1 MINNL
6 QNLHTHTVFCDGKD
20 TPEEMVKAA
29 IEKGFSSLGFSSH
42 SYMEW
47 CPEFSLMP
55 EDTQKY
61 KNEIARLK
69 DTYKGK
75 IDIFCGIEFEKY
87 SKIFTEDYDYVIGSV
102 HYFNIGGKVVAFD
115 RGQEQ
120 VQNLIDTYF
129 GGDGMKCAKAYY
141 AELATLTDKVKCD
154 ILGHFDLITK
164 NNEKANWFDVE
175 SPEYLK
181 YAYEAIDA
189 LKGKIPFFEINTG
202 AISRGYR
209 TAPYPTVTLL
219 KRLLESGF
227 LPMISSD
234 CHNKDYLDCFFP
246 EAIDML
252 EACGAKERYILT
264 DNGYKA
270 VSLR

>member
-1 MINNL
+1 MNNL

-61 KNEIARLK
+61 KDEIRRLK
-69 DTYKGK
+69 QAYKGI
-75 IDIFCGIEFEKY
+75 IDIFCGIEYEKY
-87 SKIFTEDYDYVIGSV
+87 STISTDGYDYVIGSV
-102 HYFNIGGKVVAFD
+102 HYLCIDGKEIAFD
-115 RGQEQ
+115 RGLEH
-120 VQNLIDTYF
+120 VQGVIDTYY
-129 GGDGMKCAKAYY
+129 GGDAMKFAKAYY
-141 AELATLTDKVKCD
+141 TELATLTDKVKCD
-154 ILGHFDLITK
+154 ILGHFDLLTK
-164 NNEKANWFDVE
+164 NNEKAGWFDTE

-181 YAYEAIDA
+181 YAFEAMDA

-209 TAPYPTVTLL
+209 TAPYPTMTLL
-219 KRLLESGF
+219 KRLLECGY

-264 DNGYKA
+264 NDGYKA
-270 VSLR
+270 VALR